1 MDKSISGAVSTHPA
15 AALAAIGVLVLLVLV
30 LGYYAEKYRTS
41 VSSSSSAATKSTFC
55 NSRPPYG
62 NNSMWYVGG
71 QDAGNGGSVDRMPNK
86 YNATSHLQNGSGSA
100 WTGARNWDGGVM
112 MEHLATSP
120 SAGGS
125 IIGGGGTVAPASGPH
140 AIVNPCGKGQVWK
153 SYIQPDT
160 GAVTSYCEDANTPNI
175 GGNSCRKPWNAD
187 AVAEAEGLASAGSY
201 QDEVGPAEMRF
212 QSVVNSTL
220 DKPDLSDDHLN
231 ALMHTG
237 GIY

>member
-62 NNSMWYVGG
+62 MGPAWFRG
-71 QDAGNGGSVDRMPNK
+71 QEHAGNGGDMDRMPNE
-86 YNATSHLQNGSGSA
+86 YNAEAHLQNGPGSA
-100 WTGARNWDGGVM
+100 WTGARNWNGGMM
-112 MEHLATSP
+112 MEHLTTGSSTP
-120 SAGGS
+120 ISNITGGGGG
-125 IIGGGGTVAPASGPH
+125 IIGGGGSTSAPPVCPRGTKLISETDGVNTSFYCQAQDVAP
-140 AIVNPCGKGQVWK
+140 N
-153 SYIQPDT
+153 
-160 GAVTSYCEDANTPNI
+160 TSRR
-175 GGNSCRKPWNAD
+175 SCHKPWNAD